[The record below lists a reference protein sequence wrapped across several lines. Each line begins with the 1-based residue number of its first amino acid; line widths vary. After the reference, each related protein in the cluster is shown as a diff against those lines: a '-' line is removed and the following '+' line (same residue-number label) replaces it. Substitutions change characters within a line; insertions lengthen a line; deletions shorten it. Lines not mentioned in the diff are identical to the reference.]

1 MEPVDKEPVITQFY
15 ARKYQGTQT
24 LNMYRNWLL
33 HMMKQWGSRKFFSPY
48 AALCQSSGYGKSKL
62 MVEMGNFFH
71 VFYVCLRPS
80 LSLEIPARTR
90 PVADMLFSC
99 KTEADYQKYLLSC
112 IEVAADENY
121 QDHTELFRMFKDEDR
136 ARLFWHKVV
145 EKCLTPSVK
154 QSGGR
159 LQERLLFGSSS
170 DGILFVFD
178 EARTLLE
185 HGPGVTGGHGIEH
198 SSRFQNITTAL
209 TDAAGGGPSSLFAVF
224 IDATSSISKFT
235 PALWN
240 DPSARRFF
248 SGLDLFAPGFVMPIG
263 QVSADKQKIDTPV
276 TWPLENGGRCIDS
289 LSSLVVLS
297 RPMFVVKWEL
307 ACKENRSV
315 MRAWDSVH
323 KMAVCKLLNTAVA
336 KFPTDLLV
344 KADVNPHQ
352 RDDKLHTTPSKQADE
367 LAVAVLSSRISFIP
381 HTVDKDSLVGSHM
394 ATLQGVSE
402 DRSQQRVAYVAE
414 PMLGEAAA
422 WIWGL
427 NNGKHLNDLIL
438 RFRGCIKAGF
448 LGNIRNARVLGD
460 VAASILL
467 CKAFDECNRHLGEL
481 ASENSTETTAQ
492 KFASSSSSSSSASAA
507 SADPFSLRRVPYCAA
522 VPVIA
527 FIQRIF
533 DASESRKTFEK
544 PPHGS
549 SRSGV
554 PKAASFAS
562 GSRLGSD
569 GPLDCLQLTRWER
582 GEVSVTQFVT
592 AEEHV
597 TMAMLVNAAK
607 RRVGLKCPKDEY
619 DVDAVLPVV
628 FGKDDPDGG
637 WTVDLDNIGP
647 DDVGVILFQFKNNNK
662 TVLIPS
668 EVSEFAY
675 KISDYAEG
683 FASNV
688 PYLGV
693 IMAVGTQRIYKQG
706 ERYETP
712 VWLQQPRISWTREEL
727 ESIRNDSELRMTQ
740 ADAYAPDAAIP
751 AAQEL
756 QTTEVAADAFD
767 ADYIS
772 SELPDENFV
781 FGFDSFYED
790 EKAVLFPKETLKVL
804 KDIATMDPCEQ
815 IDEFCKITATD
826 DTVYVR
832 RMNDVFCCD
841 VSGQTPSAE
850 QMNARAFDRRHPVTV
865 CVTPVSPCTLFI
877 GK

>member
-1 MEPVDKEPVITQFY
+1 MEPVDKEPVITEFY

-198 SSRFQNITTAL
+198 SSRFQHITTAL

-224 IDATSSISKFT
+224 IDTTSRISKFT

-248 SGLDLFAPGFVMPIG
+248 SGLDLFAPGFVMPLG

-352 RDDKLHTTPSKQADE
+352 WDDKLHTTPSKQADE

-492 KFASSSSSSSSASAA
+492 EFASSSSSSSSASAA

-533 DASESRKTFEK
+533 DASESRKTFAK

-549 SRSGV
+549 LRSGV
-554 PKAASFAS
+554 PKAAS
-562 GSRLGSD
+562 GSCLGSD
-569 GPLDCLQLTRWER
+569 RPLDCLQHTRWER
-582 GEVSVTQFVT
+582 GVVSVTQFVT

-668 EVSEFAY
+668 EVSEFAH
-675 KISDYAEG
+675 KIADYAEG
-683 FASNV
+683 FNSNV

-693 IMAVGTQRIYKQG
+693 IMAMGTQRIYTSK
-706 ERYETP
+706 EKYETP
-712 VWLQQPRISWTREEL
+712 VWLQQPRISWMREEL
-727 ESIRNDSELRMTQ
+727 VDIKNGTKLRTREDVLKEDT
-740 ADAYAPDAAIP
+740 AEPL
-751 AAQEL
+751 E
-756 QTTEVAADAFD
+756 EVA
-767 ADYIS
+767 
-772 SELPDENFV
+772 SEVTGDVIGAEYSGAELSDENFV
-781 FGFDSFYED
+781 FGFDSFYAD
-790 EKAVLFPKETLKVL
+790 DSSVLFPKEVL
-804 KDIATMDPCEQ
+804 KALADIVTMDERLQ
-815 IDEFCKITATD
+815 IDEFCAVVGADPFK
-826 DTVYVR
+826 VK
-832 RMNDVFCCD
+832 RMGDILACD
-841 VSGQTPSAE
+841 SPGGALCGDQLRASAF
-850 QMNARAFDRRHPVTV
+850 AKRHPPKV
-865 CVTPVSPCTLFI
+865 
-877 GK
+877 

>member
-1 MEPVDKEPVITQFY
+1 M
-15 ARKYQGTQT
+15 
-24 LNMYRNWLL
+24 L
-33 HMMKQWGSRKFFSPY
+33 
-48 AALCQSSGYGKSKL
+48 
-62 MVEMGNFFH
+62 EMGNFFH
-71 VFYVCLRPS
+71 VFNVCLRPPQS
-80 LSLEIPARTR
+80 SGIPARTR
-90 PVADMLFSC
+90 IVADMLLSTRFI
-99 KTEADYQKYLLSC
+99 KEDHYRHYFLSC
-112 IEVAADENY
+112 IQVAADENY
-121 QDHTELFRMFKDEDR
+121 KNHEELFQMFKD
-136 ARLFWHKVV
+136 ANKATAFWQKVAN
-145 EKCLTPSVK
+145 KCSMPVDHQK
-154 QSGGR
+154 NGGE
-159 LQERLLFGSSS
+159 LQDRLLKGSSS
-170 DGILFVFD
+170 KGILFVFD

-185 HGPGVTGGHGIEH
+185 HGQNLTSDVGIEH
-198 SSRFQNITTAL
+198 GSRFRMIRAAL
-209 TDAAGGGPSSLFAVF
+209 TSTAGEGPSKIFAVF
-224 IDATSSISKFT
+224 IDTTSRISHFA

-240 DPSARRFF
+240 DPSARRFS
-248 SGLDLFAPGFVMPIG
+248 SGLDLFAPGFVMPLG
-263 QVSADKQKIDTPV
+263 QISVEKKVIDAPV
-276 TWPLENGGRCIDS
+276 TWSLEKGGRCKDR
-289 LSSLVVLS
+289 LSSLVALS
-297 RPMFVVKWEL
+297 RPMFVVRWEL
-307 ACKENRSV
+307 ACEENRFV
-315 MRAWDSVH
+315 MRAWDSVR
-323 KMAVCKLLNTAVA
+323 KMAVCKLLNAAVTN
-336 KFPTDLLV
+336 FPTDLLER
-344 KADVNPHQ
+344 ANVNPHQ
-352 RDDKLHTTPSKQADE
+352 WDDKLHTTPSKQADE
-367 LAVAVLSSRISFIP
+367 LAVAVLSCRISFIP

-492 KFASSSSSSSSASAA
+492 ESASSSSSSASAA

-533 DASESRKTFEK
+533 DASESRKTFAK

-549 SRSGV
+549 LRSGV
-554 PKAASFAS
+554 PKAAS
-562 GSRLGSD
+562 GSCLGSD
-569 GPLDCLQLTRWER
+569 GPLDCLQHTRWER
-582 GEVSVTQFVT
+582 GVVSVTQFVT

-683 FASNV
+683 FNSNV

-693 IMAVGTQRIYKQG
+693 IMAMGTQRIYTSK
-706 ERYETP
+706 EKYETP
-712 VWLQQPRISWTREEL
+712 VWLQQPRISWMREEL
-727 ESIRNDSELRMTQ
+727 VDIKNGTKLRTREDVLKEDT
-740 ADAYAPDAAIP
+740 AEPL
-751 AAQEL
+751 E
-756 QTTEVAADAFD
+756 EVA
-767 ADYIS
+767 
-772 SELPDENFV
+772 SEVTGDVIGAEYTGAELSDENFV
-781 FGFDSFYED
+781 FGFDSFYAD
-790 EKAVLFPKETLKVL
+790 DSSVLFPKEVL
-804 KDIATMDPCEQ
+804 KALADVVTMDERLQ
-815 IDEFCKITATD
+815 IDEFCAVVGADPFK
-826 DTVYVR
+826 VK
-832 RMNDVFCCD
+832 RMGNILDCD
-841 VSGQTPSAE
+841 SPGEALCGDQL
-850 QMNARAFDRRHPVTV
+850 RAGAFAKRHPPKV
-865 CVTPVSPCTLFI
+865 
-877 GK
+877 